1 MMTKRESAD
10 DDSARVKRVKTENG
24 DVKQESNPYLSH
36 WNDDA
41 PVKSEA
47 SGLADFKRH
56 ATTAKQ
62 AQAAEDGPNNPFT
75 GKPLS
80 SKYMSILRGRRDLP
94 VQQQRYDRL
103 PSYTSSL
110 LTPPQRRV
118 PQALPGVAD
127 SRLRRR
133 DGFW

>member
-10 DDSARVKRVKTENG
+10 DESARVKRVKTENG
-24 DVKQESNPYLSH
+24 DIKTESNPYLSH

-47 SGLADFKRH
+47 SGLAGFKRH

-62 AQAAEDGPNNPFT
+62 AKVAEDGPNNPFT

-94 VQQQRYDRL
+94 VQQQRYDCL
-103 PSYTSSL
+103 ISSHTCRP
-110 LTPPQRRV
+110 LTLPQR
-118 PQALPGVAD
+118 
-127 SRLRRR
+127 
-133 DGFW
+133 